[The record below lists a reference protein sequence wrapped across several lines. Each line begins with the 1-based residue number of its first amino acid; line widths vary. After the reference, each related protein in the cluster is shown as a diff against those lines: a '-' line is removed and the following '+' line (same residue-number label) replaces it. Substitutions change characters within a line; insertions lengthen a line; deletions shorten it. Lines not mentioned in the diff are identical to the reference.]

1 MPSNIYDEFLFA
13 HCVWSHDTTD
23 HVSAHC
29 TIHHIGPITHR
40 QIHVAIMGSDGSES
54 VFGIVTIGTAGPFV
68 CLLQSDDVRIV
79 FASQTTTFNYT
90 SASSLFTKFLCG
102 HAYVADIAVVIA
114 MRFQTGVPPA
124 LESSITHTA
133 KHSVPESPLEQNA
146 TSPCTRSVRAFN

>member
-29 TIHHIGPITHR
+29 TIHHIGPIMHR
-40 QIHVAIMGSDGSES
+40 QIHVAIIGSDGSKS
-54 VFGIVTIGTAGPFV
+54 VFSVVTIGTAGPFV
-68 CLLQSDDVRIV
+68 CLLQSDDVRSV
-79 FASQTTTFNYT
+79 FASQTTTFDHP

-102 HAYVADIAVVIA
+102 HAYVVDIAVVMA

-124 LESSITHTA
+124 DESSITHTA
-133 KHSVPESPLEQNA
+133 KHSVPASPLLQNA
-146 TSPCTRSVRAFN
+146 TSPLARSVRAFS